1 MKKEF
6 LRSTLYVIIIYLT
19 CGTLNLAVAATQ
31 PSEGSATHVC
41 GVIDNQWNRQY
52 SDQYPNRRYAR
63 TTATNLDVGE
73 PRTVRMIYFLP
84 NDRPYRADV
93 VQKMKDEILKVQTF
107 FAEQMGMH
115 GYGEVSFRIEIDR
128 QGEPM
133 AHRVDGRYPDTHY
146 LDNTVSTVRREINLA
161 FNPKANVY
169 LIVIDNSING
179 IGLSPNRVSGGV
191 GGRQGKNGGHALVS
205 GGFNF
210 GIMAHELGH
219 AFGLWHDFSDP
230 GYIMSYGPGRNRL
243 SACHAE
249 YLSVHPYFNLNT
261 PIKEGEPPTI
271 ELISP
276 HTYPAGS
283 QSVPVRLKVNDS
295 DGLHQLLFFVTTIR
309 SHFAR
314 GVYEVKACRG
324 LKGEKDTI
332 VEFDYDGVIPSD
344 GFTNLSDPTGHPII
358 IEAVDTDGNVSNTD
372 FVTLTEIS
380 PHHIVGFDEHA
391 ALVSSVSFSTNGRT
405 LASGSYDNTV
415 KLWDVVT
422 QTVIA
427 TFDEHTTVVSSV
439 SFSPDG
445 RTLASGSWDGTV
457 KLWDVETQTN
467 IATFP
472 HTAKVL
478 SVSFSPDGRTL
489 ASGSWDGTVK
499 LWDVETQQSVITL
512 DEHTGVV
519 SSVSFSPDGRTL
531 ASGSYDNTVKLWDVE
546 TQTNI
551 ATLPHD
557 AGFTSVS
564 FSRDGMLLV
573 SGSPD
578 GTVKLWDVATRRNFA
593 TLWHTSG
600 VSSVSF
606 SGTILA
612 SATWA
617 GTVKLWNTSEWMQLR
632 LEAMAEVNIPDPNL
646 RTAIEKALGKAPG
659 DTIIALEMEN
669 LTRLEAPEAGIMNL
683 TGLEAATNLTGLFLH
698 HNSITDISAVSGL
711 TRLTK
716 LFLSGNSISDISAVS
731 GLTRLTLLHIWGNSI
746 SDISAVS
753 GLTRLTLLFLHHNS
767 ITDISAVSGLT
778 NLTELYLENNSI
790 TDISAVSGLT
800 RLTKLFL
807 YDNSITDIS
816 PLVAN
821 TGLESGDEI
830 LMQRNPLSYLSI
842 HTHIPTLQSRGV
854 TVKFD
859 NQAHPALS
867 KVSGDNQEGMPNE
880 TLAKLFVVEAR
891 DARGSPLVGVSG
903 TFTVVAGGGTLSTT
917 NTMTNANGRAQSLL
931 TLGPNLGTN
940 TVSVSATE
948 VEGVVTFNAISDT
961 LPTEYRLSIPAG
973 ISLIHVP
980 LKVIEVDGAEQTIES
995 IGDLYDALGGAD
1007 TVTYLL
1013 TLDSQTQEWFGY
1025 FRPSDRDTPADRGL
1039 TDDMGILARLITPV
1053 SVRLTGSPLG
1063 TNGTST
1069 ITLNP
1074 DINLVGLPLR
1084 NSRLTHVSDLFT
1096 LEGIGGNIPAI
1107 IFTDNGEFKAVIPAG
1122 GPGDIPIIGGQ
1133 AFMLDA
1139 QQAATVTVSGEGWY
1153 NTSGAAAA
1161 PLLSLK
1167 GIEVEDVTPVLGLR
1181 GSIVD
1186 EEMGTNSAGF
1196 RVIVKNLSTGRAVAT
1211 VTKDENYSRPDK
1223 QKSET
1228 GGYQVTIVDVETGR
1242 AARIGDR
1249 LEISVRSP
1257 DPLIGVQPLRYTVT
1271 AEDVRESLIQ
1281 LAELVAYEIP
1291 IETELLHNYPNP
1303 FNPETW
1309 IPYRLAEDA
1318 FVTLT
1323 IYDQTGRVVRT
1334 LEVGYQIASAY
1345 ENRSKAIYWDGRN
1358 GLGEGVASGIYFYH
1372 LSAGDYSATRKMV
1385 ILK

>member
-107 FAEQMGMH
+107 FAEQMGIH

-415 KLWDVVT
+415 KLWDV
-422 QTVIA
+422 
-427 TFDEHTTVVSSV
+427 
-439 SFSPDG
+439 
-445 RTLASGSWDGTV
+445 
-457 KLWDVETQTN
+457 
-467 IATFP
+467 
-472 HTAKVL
+472 
-478 SVSFSPDGRTL
+478 
-489 ASGSWDGTVK
+489 
-499 LWDVETQQSVITL
+499 
-512 DEHTGVV
+512 
-519 SSVSFSPDGRTL
+519 
-531 ASGSYDNTVKLWDVE
+531 E

-698 HNSITDISAVSGL
+698 HNSIT
-711 TRLTK
+711 
-716 LFLSGNSISDISAVS
+716 DISAVS

-980 LKVIEVDGAEQTIES
+980 LKVTEVDGAEQTIES

-1007 TVTYLL
+1007 TVTYLI

-1025 FRPSDRDTPADRGL
+1025 FRASDRDTPADRGL

-1069 ITLNP
+1069 IALNP

-1084 NSRLTHVSDLFT
+1084 NSRLTHVSDLFA

-1257 DPLIGVQPLRYTVT
+1257 DPLIGVQRLRYTVT